1 MKGLYTPHSWRL
13 IGLFV
18 TQCPACEKML
28 QPIPKPLE
36 TPPLLW
42 FFFVQFVDDPKAL
55 QPRIP
60 SCLMSAD
67 PLGVLKVPVRSAV
80 SLE

>member
-13 IGLFV
+13 IGLFI

-28 QPIPKPLE
+28 QRFLE
-36 TPPLLW
+36 ILPPCTL
-42 FFFVQFVDDPKAL
+42 FFFSTQFVDDLKAL

-60 SCLMSAD
+60 FFLTSED
-67 PLGVLKVPVRSAV
+67 PSGASKGAGKVCC
-80 SLE
+80 